1 MKCHKRFAMP
11 LVMGLAIT
19 LCGPV
24 AGETI
29 VGKWEVD
36 FNKTAA
42 EIQDPG
48 DAKSFRAAGAS
59 GMKIEMEYRPDGTIV
74 VTRSFGD
81 DRQERTGKYKI
92 LAQQDDRLAIRVTSP
107 REGILYADIFHAP
120 GQYLNQKVLMK
131 GTFREHYPESQSFGL
146 GQGEDVVEVF
156 YENLPKD
163 QKDVVL
169 KQKDGSNVPLAVAGV
184 LQQSS
189 VKDDVVFYIEAAGIN
204 LGGEVVGTDDLEVT
218 FLDQEHCKMGTP
230 GNKLLLI
237 WRRVK

>member
-1 MKCHKRFAMP
+1 MKYHNRFAMP
-11 LVMGLAIT
+11 LIMCVAIT

-48 DAKSFRAAGAS
+48 DAESFRAAGAS

-92 LAQQDDRLAIRVTSP
+92 LEQQDDRLAIRVTSP

-156 YENLPKD
+156 FENLPKD
-163 QKDVVL
+163 QKEMIL

-189 VKDDVVFYIEAAGIN
+189 VEDDVVFYIEAAGIN
-204 LGGEVVGTDDLEVT
+204 LGGEVIGTDDLEVT
-218 FLDQEHCKMGTP
+218 FLDREHCKMGTP

-237 WRRVK
+237 WGRVK